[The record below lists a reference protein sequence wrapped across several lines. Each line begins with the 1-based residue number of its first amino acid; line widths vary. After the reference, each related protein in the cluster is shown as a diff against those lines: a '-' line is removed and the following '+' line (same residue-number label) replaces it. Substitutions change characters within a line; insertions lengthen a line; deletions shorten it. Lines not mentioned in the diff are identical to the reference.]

1 MMTNLTVM
9 LALALQVALPDVSQ
23 DRLRF
28 VSEDIVS
35 VANNEFSSG
44 KMKSSLKQEAA
55 IHMLTAVAVVES
67 GLRRDIENCKV
78 TGDGGKSVG
87 LGQVMRGPNWQGYTR
102 SEICSNRKLQFK
114 LSLYVLDACWQ
125 RSSDETATFRC
136 YTSGDTNKSSY
147 IARYEYFIYKKIKTY
162 VTARVAGQNIRTCNL
177 TSLSTFYIREANTCE
192 L

>member
-1 MMTNLTVM
+1 MMTNLAIALM
-9 LALALQVALPDVSQ
+9 LGMQSVLPDVSQ
-23 DRLRF
+23 NRIRAM
-28 VSEDIVS
+28 SEDMVF
-35 VANNEFSSG
+35 VVNNEFSEGSLRSKLVREEALVMLVAVSIG
-44 KMKSSLKQEAA
+44 ESSL
-55 IHMLTAVAVVES
+55 
-67 GLRRDIENCKV
+67 RYDIENCKV
-78 TGDGGKSVG
+78 TGDRGKSVG
-87 LGQVMRGPNWQGYTR
+87 LGQVMSGPNWKSYTR
-102 SEICSNRKLQFK
+102 SEICSNRKIQFK